1 VKYLKICVAL
11 FSLIIFLPKN
21 ASACNCFLR
30 YQNIEKEVID
40 DRNMYDIKHHNIIF
54 AGKLTEIKTD
64 SGVLNGAIDFNPKDP
79 KKWTTYG
86 GIKYT
91 FEVWKQWKGTPLG
104 KTTIVYES
112 AGAFLPSACSI
123 HFKLNEEYLI
133 YSAAPKDNGTLDMY
147 PVAVC
152 SPTVRL
158 SNSTAFSGA
167 SVKRQADLLNLIEKH
182 GFEKVVSNLK
192 KDRDVIPAAAKGD
205 IATIKAL
212 LDDGANLKA
221 RDFLGNS
228 ALIAAIDG
236 NHSETAKFL
245 IDKGAEID
253 AEPQWMRSVIAWAV
267 LRDMK
272 DIVEILLQK
281 GVNINTGSEDET
293 TPLIFAA
300 KEKNEAMVRFLVGK
314 GADVN
319 IADAKGNTP
328 LRYAVCDS
336 RLNVAE
342 FLIGKGG
349 NINARDQNEKPILAW
364 AANCGNTKAVR
375 MLFKKGAAVNETGYK
390 REPAW
395 MWAVERGSNI
405 ETLKFFFEIDKN
417 IDVNTRIAANTTA
430 LMIAARNGRTDAVR
444 FLIER
449 GADLNVRQVLFDN
462 TALMFAV
469 LGNYK
474 DIVALLVNKGAD
486 LSIKNNSGM
495 TALDLAES
503 THSKEIIN
511 LLKAAKDKQ
520 PLPDK

>member
-1 VKYLKICVAL
+1 VA
-11 FSLIIFLPKN
+11 K
-21 ASACNCFLR
+21 
-30 YQNIEKEVID
+30 
-40 DRNMYDIKHHNIIF
+40 
-54 AGKLTEIKTD
+54 
-64 SGVLNGAIDFNPKDP
+64 
-79 KKWTTYG
+79 
-86 GIKYT
+86 
-91 FEVWKQWKGTPLG
+91 
-104 KTTIVYES
+104 
-112 AGAFLPSACSI
+112 
-123 HFKLNEEYLI
+123 
-133 YSAAPKDNGTLDMY
+133 
-147 PVAVC
+147 
-152 SPTVRL
+152 
-158 SNSTAFSGA
+158 
-167 SVKRQADLLNLIEKH
+167 
-182 GFEKVVSNLK
+182 
-192 KDRDVIPAAAKGD
+192 
-205 IATIKAL
+205 
-212 LDDGANLKA
+212 
-221 RDFLGNS
+221 
-228 ALIAAIDG
+228 
-236 NHSETAKFL
+236 
-245 IDKGAEID
+245 
-253 AEPQWMRSVIAWAV
+253 
-267 LRDMK
+267 
-272 DIVEILLQK
+272 
-281 GVNINTGSEDET
+281 
-293 TPLIFAA
+293 
-300 KEKNEAMVRFLVGK
+300 
-314 GADVN
+314 
-319 IADAKGNTP
+319 
-328 LRYAVCDS
+328 
-336 RLNVAE
+336 

-430 LMIAARNGRTDAVR
+430 LMIAARNGRADAVR